1 MTINPSKRIS
11 AKVPVCHDKQK
22 ASAVPHLQIDTSGV
36 NNISKSP
43 SSAGSSFRVLRKEG
57 HEIDFDKRRKSPYEA
72 KAPKIIANIYS
83 SSMSDLK
90 KSPISASTILAL
102 KDDHGLKITTIKLVL
117 RMFSTVLVE
126 RIQLLQRE
134 LRRHHL
140 VIERSRSRDRTRF
153 LRIDHGQFQQRVL
166 LRIVSLQTV
175 VWVARKVVTSP
186 SAIVKMHFCETNDKE
201 ERVSG
206 KEESSTSSSKAEE
219 EEDESDDDFL
229 LNLLRD
235 NLHQL
240 QLKILILMTM
250 RIFCQAN
257 KQETFKNEYSSTR
270 GGSIQ

>member
-1 MTINPSKRIS
+1 M
-11 AKVPVCHDKQK
+11 
-22 ASAVPHLQIDTSGV
+22 QIDTSGV

-72 KAPKIIANIYS
+72 KAPKNNCQHLFVIYVRFE
-83 SSMSDLK
+83 

-201 ERVSG
+201 ERVSE